1 MPFFSRSALKDG
13 VAMREVWSWAA
24 FDFANSGYTTVVL
37 TAVFNAYFVSVVAG
51 DAPSATFLWTV
62 VIAVSNAVSMLLMP
76 VIGTVADATATKKR
90 WLAVATFMAVG
101 GTLGLMFAG
110 PGTIVWASLMI
121 IVSNVAY
128 NVGESLNSAFLPE
141 LAREDAVGKVSG
153 WGWSFGYCGGILTLG
168 LCLGVVLGGEKLGY
182 GMDQTVAGTMA
193 VTAFVF
199 AASALPIFLFLKER
213 SVPRLDAADREA
225 VRSAASESFAELR
238 RTLGSLGDFRD
249 FAWLSVCGFLYQCG
263 VSVVITLSAVYAAA
277 VILPD
282 NYQEILALS
291 GLNDSKKLSEKKRE
305 QLYDA
310 ILSEALAY
318 GIGMQDNASIDEINI
333 LEATKEAMRCA
344 ILEAERALRAKTGC
358 GIDHILIDALTLRE
372 VAIPQTGIIKGD
384 SASLSIAAASILA
397 KVTRDRMMVEYDSI
411 YPGYAF
417 AKNKGYGTK
426 AHYEGLQAQGMTPI
440 HRRSFLKNFK

>member
-1 MPFFSRSALKDG
+1 MTKQEREQVLREKLQTMQVYERDLRAAGKRCIAG
-13 VAMREVWSWAA
+13 VDEVGRGPLAGPVVAA
-24 FDFANSGYTTVVL
+24 CVVL
-37 TAVFNAYFVSVVAG
+37 
-51 DAPSATFLWTV
+51 
-62 VIAVSNAVSMLLMP
+62 
-76 VIGTVADATATKKR
+76 
-90 WLAVATFMAVG
+90 
-101 GTLGLMFAG
+101 
-110 PGTIVWASLMI
+110 
-121 IVSNVAY
+121 
-128 NVGESLNSAFLPE
+128 PE
-141 LAREDAVGKVSG
+141 DFDV
-153 WGWSFGYCGGILTLG
+153 
-168 LCLGVVLGGEKLGY
+168 LGV
-182 GMDQTVAGTMA
+182 D
-193 VTAFVF
+193 
-199 AASALPIFLFLKER
+199 
-213 SVPRLDAADREA
+213 
-225 VRSAASESFAELR
+225 
-238 RTLGSLGDFRD
+238 
-249 FAWLSVCGFLYQCG
+249 
-263 VSVVITLSAVYAAA
+263 
-277 VILPD
+277 
-282 NYQEILALS
+282 
-291 GLNDSKKLSEKKRE
+291 DSKKLSEKKRE

-344 ILEAERALRAKTGC
+344 IIEAEQRLREKTGC